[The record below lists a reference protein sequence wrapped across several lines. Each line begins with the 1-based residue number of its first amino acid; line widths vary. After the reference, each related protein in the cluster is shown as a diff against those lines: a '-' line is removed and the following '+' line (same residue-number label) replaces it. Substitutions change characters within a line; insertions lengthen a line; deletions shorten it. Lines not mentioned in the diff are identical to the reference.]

1 MSTKQGFILGSSH
14 ARKELSVLDTRAD
27 IWGGSSQSPLTW
39 LLNGATHAGSERSKP
54 SVWLMFTT
62 RRLTVRS
69 PLPSELRTLQSRSR
83 KLTDDDKV
91 LVNKRAGGDG
101 GIASLSHAGRAWPA
115 APHHDR

>member
-27 IWGGSSQSPLTW
+27 IWGGSIQSPLTW

-91 LVNKRAGGDG
+91 LGVSSVLEATAGFRFPGMLDALG
-101 GIASLSHAGRAWPA
+101 PPR
-115 APHHDR
+115 